1 MIKFIIHAGVIF
13 SITCAAFISPSY
25 GSLDS
30 FNQRYLNFKK
40 KSLQHEQNVKE
51 LLSRPKIRLSQFDL
65 PEPKKVEPIAS
76 ALSDVPEP
84 NFLPIPEMPEEY
96 VTSNDN
102 NLTSPPMDFD
112 DLVVDPGGGVDIG
125 RDTNESESSEE
136 LESAYDEFHSTPVP
150 ARREGYYFGP
160 FFGFSFPSNGAVI
173 NSSSQKVGF
182 DSDTGILLGLQVGR
196 DYGQVRWE
204 AEYNYLNYN
213 GEGDSVS
220 FDNSAHNFISHLLFE
235 FELGERAD
243 LRTGLGMG
251 VGFLNFEASENYD
264 GVGFIYDFVLGGG
277 YRVSDLWSLNLDYR
291 YYFTAAGDSYDRI
304 KSHMLV
310 LSANYDL

>member
-1 MIKFIIHAGVIF
+1 MIKFIIHAAIIF
-13 SITCAAFISPSY
+13 LITCAAFIIPSY

-96 VTSNDN
+96 VTSKDN

-136 LESAYDEFHSTPVP
+136 LESAYDEFHSTLCPL
-150 ARREGYYFGP
+150 AEKG
-160 FFGFSFPSNGAVI
+160 
-173 NSSSQKVGF
+173 
-182 DSDTGILLGLQVGR
+182 TTLGLS
-196 DYGQVRWE
+196 
-204 AEYNYLNYN
+204 L
-213 GEGDSVS
+213 VS
-220 FDNSAHNFISHLLFE
+220 YS
-235 FELGERAD
+235 RV
-243 LRTGLGMG
+243 M
-251 VGFLNFEASENYD
+251 
-264 GVGFIYDFVLGGG
+264 VL
-277 YRVSDLWSLNLDYR
+277 
-291 YYFTAAGDSYDRI
+291 
-304 KSHMLV
+304 
-310 LSANYDL
+310 